1 LYCVTSGHPSINQ
14 RDAEAIRFKDAKSG
28 TCRFAE
34 EGRLRMSSSISKVC
48 DQLVEIKDQF
58 EENEELVEAITGS
71 DNAEDLLIAIGMAI
85 AYTEGAI
92 TLNKKGESHLKASL
106 EEISQIAEEF
116 GDIDEED
123 DDE

>member
-1 LYCVTSGHPSINQ
+1 
-14 RDAEAIRFKDAKSG
+14 
-28 TCRFAE
+28 
-34 EGRLRMSSSISKVC
+34 MSSSISKVC

-71 DNAEDLLIAIGMAI
+71 DNAEDLLIAIGMAV
-85 AYTEGAI
+85 AFTEGAI
-92 TLNKKGESHLKASL
+92 TLNEIGENHLKVSL
-106 EEISQIAEEF
+106 EEIKQIAEEF

>member
-1 LYCVTSGHPSINQ
+1 M
-14 RDAEAIRFKDAKSG
+14 D
-28 TCRFAE
+28 
-34 EGRLRMSSSISKVC
+34 SSISKVC

-58 EENEELVEAITGS
+58 EENEELLEAIMGS
-71 DNAEDLLIAIGMAI
+71 DNAEDLLVAIGMAI

-106 EEISQIAEEF
+106 EEINQIAEEF
-116 GDIDEED
+116 GDTDEEDEEDDEED